1 MIFIFSAEVSEFEC
15 DELLDDIKA
24 SKKDTTLRLAL
35 SRLASDFGRESML
48 SLQRFCS
55 SRRAPVISTS
65 SLKLDIAL
73 GVGGL
78 LKVII
83 QKAKFF
89 SCHIFC
95 VRISI
100 CVHPTYMLETGRFLV
115 HYTKRDVWTYV
126 YDPVRS
132 AILILFFDTVS

>member
-24 SKKDTTLRLAL
+24 TKKDTALRLAL

-48 SLQRFCS
+48 SLQRFFS
-55 SRRAPVISTS
+55 SRRAPVISTG

-78 LKVII
+78 PKVII
-83 QKAKFF
+83 RKAKFF
-89 SCHIFC
+89 SSHILCEHMHRCTPHIYARDRQFPGALYQKRC
-95 VRISI
+95 VGHMCMTLYGQLS
-100 CVHPTYMLETGRFLV
+100 
-115 HYTKRDVWTYV
+115 
-126 YDPVRS
+126 
-132 AILILFFDTVS
+132 